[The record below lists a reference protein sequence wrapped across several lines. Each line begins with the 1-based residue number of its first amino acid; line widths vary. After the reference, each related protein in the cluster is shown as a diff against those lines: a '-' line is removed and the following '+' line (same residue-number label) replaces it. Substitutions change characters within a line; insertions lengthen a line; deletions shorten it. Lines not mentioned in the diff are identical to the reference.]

1 MLNKRMILA
10 LSLVAMFLVLF
21 GCRQNEASLTSNDME
36 NNFGRVSYSFEPLI
50 YYSQEELI
58 AAVNEINPEDDMYNL
73 SGLDFY
79 YLPTNLISEATL
91 DAITVK
97 DRYVCVYYFMAN
109 MDLKDFSSADEEE
122 IARIS
127 NTIKLEWIR
136 NEIGEDLLKNTIE
149 QFNLKE
155 FGGGVFYYDISYPTQ
170 PESVL
175 AKSFFWVSEGYRFNL
190 DVPIEMYRMIENN
203 ENTISLMTTIDKV
216 HLR

>member
-1 MLNKRMILA
+1 MFSKRTILA

-21 GCRQNEASLTSNDME
+21 GCHQNDTSQTDNTLE
-36 NNFGRVSYSFEPLI
+36 NNNGGVSYSFEPLI
-50 YYSQEELI
+50 FYSQDDLI
-58 AAVNEINPEDDMYNL
+58 TAVNEINPEDDMYNL
-73 SGLDFY
+73 SELDFY

-97 DRYVCVYYFMAN
+97 DRYVCVYYFLTDMEIN
-109 MDLKDFSSADEEE
+109 DYSSADEEE

-136 NEIGEDLLKNTIE
+136 NEIGEDLLRNTVE

-155 FGGGVFYYDISYPTQ
+155 YSNGVFYYDISYPTQ
-170 PESVL
+170 PESIL

-190 DVPIEMYRMIENN
+190 DVPIEMFRLIENN
-203 ENTISLMTTIDKV
+203 ENSISLLTIIDKV
-216 HLR
+216 YF